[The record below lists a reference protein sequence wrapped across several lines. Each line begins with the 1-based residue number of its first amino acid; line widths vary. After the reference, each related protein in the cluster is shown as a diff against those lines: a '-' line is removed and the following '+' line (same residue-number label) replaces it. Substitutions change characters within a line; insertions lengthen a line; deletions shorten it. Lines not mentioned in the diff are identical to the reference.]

1 MIDFDRMMMRLPEQ
15 AADAILGMLRPK
27 SRTLVNH
34 LRNTWG
40 SPAGAAGSL
49 IAEPF
54 LEGAFPWLP
63 LEGGWDALEPRLLD
77 PRTIEVLRSV
87 SFPPYV
93 HQAEAWEH
101 LTSEHPSSVIVSSGT
116 GSGKTECFLV
126 PILDRLVRQSD
137 GGRRPLEGVRALMLY
152 PLNALISSQEERLQR
167 WFEPFEG
174 TLRYCLYN
182 GETPE
187 TVRAATRAEKP
198 WRVGDRAALRASPP
212 PVLVTNATMLEYML
226 IRQNDASILA
236 ASQGKL
242 DFIVLDEAHSYM
254 GAQAAEISLLLRR
267 VALAF
272 GRTPDQ
278 IRYVATSAT
287 IGGANARTDLRRFLQ
302 DLSGAPA
309 DAIHVVEGRRAPLPP
324 EPAHFDDRL
333 LQPSVLTDLDPL
345 ESGRV
350 LTQSTRLRATREE
363 LRSGKIYSWRGWSEV
378 VSKLGGSTTNATQLL
393 VEAARAKDP
402 LADPAMA
409 ASGNDSIL
417 PTRIHLFHRTVAG
430 LWTCINPD
438 CPESPSRQEGSD
450 WAYGPIFSE
459 AREHC
464 PHCGS
469 IVLEW
474 VCCTLCGDGAL
485 RAEEFDD
492 GSRIAAWSDGN
503 DEDEFEQT
511 LERENPSDADEDEGE
526 EDTTTAAAP
535 TIVSRR
541 YLTLPPR
548 AGSHHLRIDLR
559 TGIIEGEVKPQIAF
573 AASRDISECP
583 HCTKAPSRVDPKR
596 GAMRPVV
603 AGAPFLMAQITP
615 GFLADLS
622 PEPVSRDPL
631 PFEGRRLITFTDARQ
646 GTARHAANV
655 QIASERTFIRG
666 FIYHFVQE
674 QTGVDPEALAAIDAK
689 IAGLRKHPDDPMLMG
704 MADELERERT
714 DMVRGVARP
723 WRDLVRRLAGHST
736 VDHFLRALWTTSN
749 RDDRFEDT
757 ETLAEFLLFREV
769 MRRPVRANSAETLGL
784 FRFELP
790 RIDGAAVNVPTSAR
804 AVGLSD
810 DDWRDLLRLLVTHF
824 LRTNVALDFPRWWLN
839 WIDRRQSHIEV
850 KPWAPGEQ
858 SSRYIRLWPNP
869 YGIRLT
875 RVVRLL
881 FQALQLDPDNRVDKD
896 KVGDVLT
903 DAWRA
908 LQRFMVQSDNGF
920 RLKFDNLVV
929 GKIEKAFWCPTTRRV
944 LDTTLRGRS
953 PYDVDGIHPMAVPIT
968 LPRLPF
974 PWRRDPDGHAV
985 DEATMDDW
993 LATDPTILDLRA
1005 MGRWG
1010 DQQDRAAKFSQWLR
1024 AAEHSAQ
1031 QASTTLRRYEREFKE
1046 GKINVLGCS
1055 TTMEMGVDIGSIEAV
1070 LNTNAPPEIANY
1082 RQRVGRAGR
1091 QRQPIAV
1098 GLTLCRDRPLDRMT
1112 IANPLDYLERQVR
1125 TPRVSLESPTIA
1137 RRHAAALLLAHF
1149 LSGLGTELHKL
1160 TNGTFFAL
1168 GVETP
1173 PQMGGSPAAAF
1184 LAWLDMVPSD
1194 ATLMARLTTLLAGTP
1209 VTPGWDLIEVLRTR
1223 MDRITTEL
1231 RAEWEAL
1238 ASTVAENP
1246 SGDVEL
1252 AAINKARELQRRR
1265 LERGYLLGELAGR
1278 GFLPSYGFPTDVVQ
1292 FVTET
1297 ASEKAAK
1304 ARADEQSG
1312 EPQER
1317 SFGRGY
1323 PSRSREI
1330 GIYEYAPGRGI
1341 VVDGVVR
1348 ESAGVT
1354 LNWQRPVSEAGLR
1367 EIQSLRTMW
1376 SCKTCGALSSKPS
1389 AIEQTPCAECGSSN
1403 LVPLR
1408 YLSPGGFS
1416 VDVRFKIHDDPSDVG
1431 GGKVVDPWVS
1441 ARETPWRSLPDPMVG
1456 RVRASPDGTVFWF
1469 NRGEH
1474 GHGYAL
1480 CLHCGRAEAEIDA
1493 SGGPG
1498 LSGHRPLRGAPTA
1511 IDGLTCSGAPEFAP
1525 YAVTRNLMLGHE
1537 IRTDLCE
1544 IQLYDCRSRDVALTI
1559 ALALREAVAKRL
1571 GVDADEMGFA
1581 APPAPNVQGRDNWSA
1596 VIFDRASGGA
1606 GFSATIAR
1614 DPVGLLRDARTFIDC
1629 TLAGRCGDP
1638 DAERICPRC
1647 VLAPDAQHI
1656 VEATDRAAA
1665 FALLTDTLSRIAL
1678 PAEHR
1683 LFGPATLYESA
1694 ALADALNERMA
1705 TDPAAKLCVV
1715 LHGDPTEWDFDAW
1728 PMAPVVERWGARDRS
1743 VTVEIDEAALERADA
1758 VTRRR
1763 IALWIERARASL
1775 CVLPK
1780 VDAELL
1786 AVVTAVDRA
1795 IGWRS
1800 LDRNAYRIG
1809 SSWASTSDAPVVY
1822 GTLERTR
1829 EPAKPI
1835 DSRSLLVE
1843 RVRETIFELDAEL
1856 DGTVSGFGQRLKA
1869 LMVGRNE
1876 TLATVLSVP
1885 CIELRYSDRY
1895 LFSPLVARLVTELL
1909 AGFCDTNTALFV
1921 DTLIQRRDNRRPRIG
1936 KTLKDDW
1943 PDVADRNIVFQHL
1956 LDRVTP
1962 TAKLALHQNVPHRRR
1977 LDFRTSKGSGT
1988 IFFDQG
1994 VGSWGTS
2001 GVVAFDPLAPIADQL
2016 HAVEAPFIVEN
2027 GPNGTFF
2034 ALRLD

>member
-1 MIDFDRMMMRLPEQ
+1 MIDFDRMMKRLPEQ

-27 SRTLVNH
+27 SRTLVSH
-34 LRNTWG
+34 LRTKWG
-40 SPAGAAGSL
+40 APAGSADSL

-54 LEGAFPWLP
+54 VEGAFPWLT
-63 LEGGWDALEPRLLD
+63 LEGGWQALKPGLLD
-77 PRTIEVLRSV
+77 PRTIDVLRSV
-87 SFPPYV
+87 SFPPYE
-93 HQAEAWEH
+93 HQVEAWQH
-101 LTSEHPSSVIVSSGT
+101 LTAERPSSVIVSSGT

-137 GGRRPLEGVRALMLY
+137 GGRRSLKGVRALMLY
-152 PLNALISSQEERLQR
+152 PLNALISSQEERLNR
-167 WFEPFEG
+167 WFEPFGG

-187 TVRAATRAEKP
+187 TARAAVRANKP
-198 WRVGDRAALRASPP
+198 WQVGDRRALRSSPP
-212 PVLVTNATMLEYML
+212 PILVTNATMLEYML
-226 IRQNDASILA
+226 IRQNDAPILA

-287 IGGANARTDLRRFLQ
+287 IGGASARADLLRFLQ

-309 DAIHVVEGRRAPLPP
+309 QAIHVVEGQRAPLPP
-324 EPAHFDDRL
+324 EPPHYDDRP
-333 LQPSVLTDLDPL
+333 LQPSALAELRPLD
-345 ESGRV
+345 SGR
-350 LTQSTRLRATREE
+350 LLAQSAQLRATREE
-363 LRSGKIYSWRGWSEV
+363 LRTGKIYSWRAWNETASTLAGGV
-378 VSKLGGSTTNATQLL
+378 VDATQLL
-393 VEAARAKDP
+393 IEAARAKDP
-402 LADPAMA
+402 HADPVMA
-409 ASGNDSIL
+409 ASGGDAIL
-417 PTRIHLFHRTVAG
+417 PNRIHLFHRTVAG
-430 LWTCINPD
+430 LWACINPV
-438 CPESPSRQEGSD
+438 CAESPSRQQGSD

-464 PHCGS
+464 PCCAS

-485 RAEEFDD
+485 RAEEYD
-492 GSRIAAWSDGN
+492 GGARIAAWSDGDN
-503 DEDEFEQT
+503 EDEFEQT
-511 LERENPSDADEDEGE
+511 LERENPIDAADDEEG
-526 EDTTTAAAP
+526 DTRSADAP

-541 YLTLPPR
+541 YLSLPIKP
-548 AGSHHLRIDLR
+548 GSPHLSVEPT
-559 TGIIEGEVKPQIAF
+559 TGIADSEAERQIIYS
-573 AASRDISECP
+573 ASRDISECP
-583 HCTKAPSRVDPKR
+583 SCNKAPNRVDPER

-622 PEPVSRDPL
+622 PEPVSGDPL

-646 GTARHAANV
+646 GTARHAANI
-655 QIASERTFIRG
+655 QIASERTFVRG
-666 FIYHFVQE
+666 FIYQFVQE
-674 QTGVDPEALAAIDAK
+674 RSAVDAEALAAIDKK
-689 IAGLRKHPDDPMLMG
+689 IARLREHPDDAMFAG
-704 MADELERERT
+704 MADDLERERAK
-714 DMVRGVARP
+714 MVGGNARP
-723 WRDLVRRLAGHST
+723 WRDLVRRLAGHTT
-736 VDHFLRALWTTSN
+736 VDHFLRELWTTTN
-749 RDDRFEDT
+749 RDDRFQDT
-757 ETLAEFLLFREV
+757 NTLAEFLLYREA

-790 RIDGAAVNVPTSAR
+790 GIDDAPPHVPASAL
-804 AVGLSD
+804 AVGMTGEE
-810 DDWRDLLRLLVTHF
+810 WRDLLRLLVTHF

-850 KPWAPGEQ
+850 KPWAPGEK
-858 SSRYIRLWPNP
+858 SSLYVRLWPNP
-869 YGIRLT
+869 YGMRMT

-881 FQALQLDPDNRVDKD
+881 FQALQLDPDNQVDKD
-896 KVGDVLT
+896 KVGEILS
-903 DAWRA
+903 DAWRS
-908 LQRFMVQSDNGF
+908 LQRYMTSTDNGF
-920 RLKFDNLVV
+920 RLKLGDLAVAKV
-929 GKIEKAFWCPTTRRV
+929 EKAFWCPTTRRV
-944 LDTTLRGRS
+944 LDTTMRGRS
-953 PYDVDGIHPMAVPIT
+953 PYDVDGIHPMAEPIT

-974 PWRRDPDGHAV
+974 PWRRSPDGHNVNEDA
-985 DEATMDDW
+985 MDAW
-993 LATDPTILDLRA
+993 LATDPAVVALRKA
-1005 MGRWG
+1005 GQWG
-1010 DQQDRAAKFSQWLR
+1010 DQQDRTAKFSPWLR

-1031 QASTTLRRYEREFKE
+1031 QASTTLRRYEREFKA

-1070 LNTNAPPEIANY
+1070 LNTNAPPQIANY

-1098 GLTLCRDRPLDRMT
+1098 GLTLCKDRPLDRMA

-1137 RRHAAALLLAHF
+1137 TRHAAAFLLARF
-1149 LSGLGTELHKL
+1149 LASLGSELHKL
-1160 TNGTFFAL
+1160 SNGTFFAL
-1168 GVETP
+1168 TVEATMETGAP
-1173 PQMGGSPAAAF
+1173 PAVSF
-1184 LAWLDMVPSD
+1184 LAWLDAVPSD
-1194 ATLMARLTTLLAGTP
+1194 PALTGALSTLLAGTP
-1209 VTPGWDLIEVLRTR
+1209 VAPGWDLIEVLRTR
-1223 MDRITTEL
+1223 MEGITAEL

-1238 ASTVAENP
+1238 ASATSESPA
-1246 SGDVEL
+1246 GDVEL
-1252 AAINKARELQRRR
+1252 AAVNKARELQRRR

-1297 ASEKAAK
+1297 ASEKSAK
-1304 ARADEQSG
+1304 ERLSDDGG

-1323 PSRSREI
+1323 PSRSREV
-1330 GIYEYAPGRGI
+1330 GIYEYAPGRAI

-1389 AIEQTPCAECGSSN
+1389 AIEQTPCAQCGSSS
-1403 LVPLR
+1403 LIPTR

-1441 ARETPWRSLPDPMVG
+1441 AREAPWRSLPDPSVG
-1456 RVRASPDGTVFWF
+1456 RVRASPNGTVFWF
-1469 NRGEH
+1469 NPGEN
-1474 GHGYAL
+1474 GLGYAL
-1480 CLHCGRAEAEIDA
+1480 CLHCGRAEAEAND
-1493 SGGPG
+1493 SEGPG
-1498 LSGHRPLRGAPTA
+1498 LSEHKPLRGAPTA
-1511 IDGLTCSGAPEFAP
+1511 IDGFTCTGAPEFAP

-1544 IQLYDCRSRDVALTI
+1544 IQLYDCRTRDIALTI

-1581 APPAPNVQGRDNWSA
+1581 APAAPNVRGRDNWST

-1606 GFSATIAR
+1606 GFSATVAR
-1614 DPVGLLRDARTFIDC
+1614 DPVGLLYDARTFLNC
-1629 TLAGRCGDP
+1629 GLPGRCGDP
-1638 DAERICPRC
+1638 NAERVCPRC
-1647 VLAPDAQHI
+1647 VLAPDAQHA
-1656 VEATDRAAA
+1656 VEATDRAGA

-1678 PAEHR
+1678 PEEHR
-1683 LFGPATLYESA
+1683 LFGHATAYESA
-1694 ALADALNERMA
+1694 PLADALNERMA
-1705 TDPAAKLCVV
+1705 TNPAAELYVI
-1715 LHGDPTEWDFDAW
+1715 LHGEPADWDFDAW
-1728 PMAPVVERWGARDRS
+1728 AVAPVVERWGARGRS
-1743 VTVEIDEAALERADA
+1743 VTVEVDQAALERADA

-1775 CVLPK
+1775 RVLPK
-1780 VDAELL
+1780 ADVDML
-1786 AVVTAVDRA
+1786 AIVTAADQVTA
-1795 IGWRS
+1795 WRS
-1800 LDRNAYRIG
+1800 LDRGAYGIG
-1809 SSWASTSDAPVVY
+1809 SDWASTSDAPVVR
-1822 GTLERTR
+1822 GPTEQKRLL
-1829 EPAKPI
+1829 PATI

-1843 RVRETIFELDAEL
+1843 RVRETIFELAAEL
-1856 DGTVSGFGQRLKA
+1856 DGPVSGFGQRLRA
-1869 LMVGRNE
+1869 FLIGRNE
-1876 TLATVLSVP
+1876 TLATFFSEP

-1895 LFSPLVARLVTELL
+1895 LFSPLVVRLVTELF
-1909 AGFCDTNTALFV
+1909 AGFSDPSTTLSV
-1921 DTLIQRRDNRRPRIG
+1921 ETLIQRRDNRRPRIG

-1943 PDVADRNIVFQHL
+1943 PDVADRNVVFQHL
-1956 LDRVTP
+1956 LARVAP
-1962 TAKLALHQNVPHRRR
+1962 TARLVLHQDVPHRRR

-1994 VGSWGTS
+1994 VGSWRTAGD
-2001 GVVAFDPLAPIADQL
+2001 VAFDPLAPTADQL
-2016 HAVEAPFIVEN
+2016 RAVDVPFIVEN
-2027 GPNGTFF
+2027 GPSGTFF
-2034 ALRLD
+2034 ASRLD